1 MAVFA
6 RVVDAQSFSTAARQ
20 LGLSKSAVSK
30 QISALEDRL
39 RARLLD
45 RTTRRMALTETG
57 RLYYDHAVRALAEA
71 EAAEAAIGALH
82 ATPRGLL
89 RLSLPVTFGAAHV
102 APVLADYL
110 ARYPD
115 VQLQA
120 DFSDRHVDLL
130 EDGYDMAIRIARMP
144 DSSLVARRLAPSR
157 IVVCAA
163 PAYLEKYGTPLHPD
177 DLRRHVCLGY
187 AYSATPEEWLFQ
199 VNGRPH
205 KVRVAGQICLDNG
218 DAMRSMAV
226 AGAGLIVSP
235 AFIVG
240 ADVKAGRLTTLL
252 HDFMPEAQTVYAVY
266 PSRRHLTPKVRALI
280 DLLAERFGPE
290 PYWDSDC
297 RATPGG

>member
-82 ATPRGLL
+82 AAPRGLL

-163 PAYLEKYGTPLHPD
+163 PSYLEKYGTPLHPD

-218 DAMRSMAV
+218 DAMRGMAV

-235 AFIVG
+235 TFIVG
-240 ADVKAGRLTTLL
+240 ADVQAGRLTTLL